1 VDANKPDEANAGPK
15 EPQQR
20 RSFARHERESERKS
34 LLGAL
39 VEVERQ
45 AGHLRTW
52 IASHELFMAEGDGE
66 LSRMLQWARGE
77 LAALEKAT
85 EPAPLAEVLRRRNLL
100 PEVDEL
106 LNPPGD
112 SFRGQR

>member
-1 VDANKPDEANAGPK
+1 
-15 EPQQR
+15 
-20 RSFARHERESERKS
+20 
-34 LLGAL
+34 
-39 VEVERQ
+39 
-45 AGHLRTW
+45 
-52 IASHELFMAEGDGE
+52 